1 MLGWPIVMFSPLG
14 GVVFMGGAAW
24 KGTPA
29 AEAHNWKTALPRARG
44 YAVFQLCASA
54 ADVPFLARG
63 GAAASYVEYGYAL
76 IST

>member
-63 GAAASYVEYGYAL
+63 GLQPPVLNMGML
-76 IST
+76 